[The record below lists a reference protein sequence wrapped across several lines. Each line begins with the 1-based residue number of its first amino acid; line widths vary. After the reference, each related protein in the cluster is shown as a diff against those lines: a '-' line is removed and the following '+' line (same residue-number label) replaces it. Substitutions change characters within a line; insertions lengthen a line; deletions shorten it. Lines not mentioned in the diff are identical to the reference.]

1 MGRPVGSKNKP
12 RDVDEQETSTNE
24 TKIEGL
30 VENGSQ
36 IVQEVKKDV
45 PTKSLEESKDV
56 QKEKEGTPKNKT
68 PREIA
73 IEESRKAL
81 NFPAPPGQK
90 FFEAPD
96 GFVILAEDTKT
107 HVLYRA
113 GNDGQGMI
121 INPKR

>member
-12 RDVDEQETSTNE
+12 RQVDEQEISANAND
-24 TKIEGL
+24 IEGL
-30 VENGSQ
+30 VEAGSQ
-36 IVQEVKKDV
+36 SVVEVTIKEDVKVTKEPVAVVEIKKDV
-45 PTKSLEESKDV
+45 PKTK
-56 QKEKEGTPKNKT
+56 TPK
-68 PREIA
+68 EIA

-81 NFPAPPGQK
+81 NFPPPPGQK

-121 INPKR
+121 INPMR